1 MKSSISVIGA
11 GSWGTALAV
20 ALSKKGHDVKLWMRN
35 EEQFLQMKKARE
47 NIKYLPGVI
56 LPNNIELFQD
66 ICGAVKDADIILLA
80 VSSQAVRKVISNFK
94 DVANEKQIIVNVAKG
109 LENTTLLRISEV
121 VKEELPKNAF
131 AVLSGPSHA
140 EEVCRDMPTTLV
152 VASSEKTVAEYIQ
165 DVFISPK
172 LRVYTNPDVIGVEL
186 GGSLKNVI
194 ALGAGISDGLGFGD
208 NAKAALMTRGIT
220 EISRLGQVMGAEL
233 NTFAGLTGIGDLIVT
248 CTSMHSRNRRCGIQ
262 IGQGKKLEDAV
273 NSIGMV
279 VEGVVTTAVAY
290 KLSKEYNIEMP
301 ITTEIYNI
309 LYNDSDVREA
319 VVNLMMRSRTHEIEE
334 VVESKKMQW

>member
-66 ICGAVKDADIILLA
+66 ICSAVKDADIILLA

-220 EISRLGQVMGAEL
+220 EISRLGQAMGAEL

-273 NSIGMV
+273 N
-279 VEGVVTTAVAY
+279 
-290 KLSKEYNIEMP
+290 
-301 ITTEIYNI
+301 
-309 LYNDSDVREA
+309 
-319 VVNLMMRSRTHEIEE
+319 
-334 VVESKKMQW
+334 